1 MLESVI
7 SKATFM
13 YLDVI
18 SRGDLE
24 VLIILFGNRF
34 EKSKAGG
41 GGGKN
46 WITLY
51 PTRCYYFVF
60 FY

>member
-34 EKSKAGG
+34 EKSKGG
-41 GGGKN
+41 GGGQK
-46 WITLY
+46 LG
-51 PTRCYYFVF
+51 CCLGL
-60 FY
+60 